1 MSDAVIVLSFRLGMK
16 AAEATPRPCWLAS
29 QPVGRWVIQAHL
41 AYAPWR
47 PTMLRLTRLPEE
59 VTRLLAPLK
68 PAFSYR
74 HSLVFCWLLVAHL
87 VCYEKA
93 TLQALARYI
102 PGHVAAWHLRRLLAA
117 GCWPWARILEWLV
130 SQALMAFP
138 PPKDGVLYLVVDST
152 LKGKRTKQNPL
163 VKKSRLNDYAP
174 YTFGL
179 QVVILLA
186 QWDVYR
192 VPLAFRLVK
201 PKGSKSYQS
210 ENALF
215 REMLQEVVLPAWVKR
230 VVVVADA
237 AYPSRANL
245 QAIQARQWFF
255 VIAFP
260 RTWKLANGQH
270 LHDLVTH
277 LPIHHYRQVRVP
289 LVVPSARRRV
299 FWTFAKRAELRQVG
313 DVTVVLSRRRRND
326 SPKQT
331 KLLVTNLPQATA
343 HLTVALYLR
352 RWPVELC
359 IKELKSV
366 VGLGQSQVTKDAA
379 RVERS
384 VAVALM
390 AYLLLLR
397 LRAKQIQPGRSWSA
411 FTLKQGLAWD
421 WGARQ
426 VQRTA
431 WQEARRAVR
440 VRPPAQEVPLRL
452 AA

>member
-1 MSDAVIVLSFRLGMK
+1 MI
-16 AAEATPRPCWLAS
+16 
-29 QPVGRWVIQAHL
+29 
-41 AYAPWR
+41 
-47 PTMLRLTRLPEE
+47 RLTRLPEE

-68 PAFSYR
+68 PYFSYR
-74 HSLVFCWLLVAHL
+74 HYLVFCWLLVAHM
-87 VCYEKA
+87 VCFEKA
-93 TLQALARYI
+93 TLQGLARYI
-102 PGHVAAWHLRRLLAA
+102 PHQVAAWHLRRLVAA
-117 GCWPWARILEWLV
+117 GRWQWARVLEWLV
-130 SQALMAFP
+130 TQALSAFP

-152 LKGKRTKQNPL
+152 LKNKRTKKNPL
-163 VKKSRLNDYAP
+163 AKKGRLNEYAP
-174 YTFGL
+174 YTVGL
-179 QVVILLA
+179 HIVILLA

-201 PKGSKSYQS
+201 PKGSQGYQS

-215 REMLQEVVLPAWVKR
+215 REMLQDVVLPAWCKK

-245 QAIQARQWFF
+245 QAIQARGWFF
-255 VIAFP
+255 VMAFP
-260 RTWKLANGQH
+260 RTWKLANGQY
-270 LHDLVTH
+270 LRDIVTH
-277 LPIHHYRQVRVP
+277 LPLQHYRQVRVP
-289 LVVPSARRRV
+289 LVVPSTRRRV

-313 DVTVVLSRRRRND
+313 DVTIVLSRRRRNE
-326 SPKQT
+326 SPKHT

-359 IKELKSV
+359 IKELKGAM
-366 VGLGQSQVTKDAA
+366 GLGQSQVTKEAA

-384 VAVALM
+384 VAVAVM

-397 LRAKQIQPGRSWSA
+397 LRAKRIKPGTSWSV
-411 FTLKQGLAWD
+411 FTLKQELAWD

-426 VQRTA
+426 VKRA
-431 WQEARRAVR
+431 ARQEVRREVR
-440 VRPPAQEVPLRL
+440 VRPAAQEVQLRL

>member
-1 MSDAVIVLSFRLGMK
+1 MIRM
-16 AAEATPRPCWLAS
+16 
-29 QPVGRWVIQAHL
+29 
-41 AYAPWR
+41 
-47 PTMLRLTRLPEE
+47 TRVPEE
-59 VTRLLAPLK
+59 VTRLLTPLK
-68 PAFSYR
+68 PSFSYR
-74 HSLVFCWLLVAHL
+74 HYLVFCWLLVAHL
-87 VCYEKA
+87 VCFGKA
-93 TLQALARYI
+93 TVQGLARYT
-102 PGHVAAWHLRRLLAA
+102 PRHVAAWHLRRLLAA
-117 GCWPWARILEWLV
+117 GRWPWARVLEWLV
-130 SQALMAFP
+130 SEALAAFP
-138 PPKDGVLYLVVDST
+138 PPKEGVLYLVVDST
-152 LKGKRTKQNPL
+152 LKTKRSKKNPL
-163 VKKSRLNDYAP
+163 AKKGRLNEYAP

-179 QVVILLA
+179 HMVILLA

-201 PKGSKSYQS
+201 PKGSPGYQS
-210 ENALF
+210 ENALL
-215 REMLQEVVLPAWVKR
+215 REMLQEVVLPAWCKK

-245 QAIQARQWFF
+245 QAIQARHWFF

-260 RTWKLANGQH
+260 RTWKLANGQY
-270 LHDLVTH
+270 LRDLVTH
-277 LPIHHYRQVRVP
+277 LPVHYYRQVRVS

-299 FWTFAKRAELRQVG
+299 FWTFAKRAQLRQVG

-326 SPKQT
+326 SPKHT

-343 HLTVALYLR
+343 HVTVACYLR

-359 IKELKSV
+359 IKELKGV
-366 VGLGQSQVTKDAA
+366 VGLGQHQVTKDAA

-397 LRAKQIQPGRSWSA
+397 LRAKQIQPGSSWSA
-411 FTLKQGLAWD
+411 FTLKQGLAWE

-426 VQRTA
+426 VQRA
-431 WQEARRAVR
+431 ARQEARREVR
-440 VRPPAQEVPLRL
+440 LRPTAQGVQLRL

>member
-1 MSDAVIVLSFRLGMK
+1 MIRM
-16 AAEATPRPCWLAS
+16 
-29 QPVGRWVIQAHL
+29 
-41 AYAPWR
+41 
-47 PTMLRLTRLPEE
+47 TRMPEE

-68 PAFSYR
+68 SSFSYR
-74 HSLVFCWLLVAHL
+74 HYLVFCWLLVAHL
-87 VCYEKA
+87 VCFGKA
-93 TLQALARYI
+93 TVQGLARYT
-102 PGHVAAWHLRRLLAA
+102 PRHVAAWHLRRLLAA
-117 GCWPWARILEWLV
+117 GRWQWARVLEWLV
-130 SQALMAFP
+130 SQALAAFP

-152 LKGKRTKQNPL
+152 LKNKRSKKNPL
-163 VKKSRLNDYAP
+163 AKKGRLNEYAP

-179 QVVILLA
+179 HVVILLA

-201 PKGSKSYQS
+201 PKGSPSYQS

-215 REMLQEVVLPAWVKR
+215 REMLQEVILPAWCKQVI
-230 VVVVADA
+230 VVADA

-245 QAIQARQWFF
+245 QAIQARHWFF

-260 RTWKLANGQH
+260 RTWKLANGQY
-270 LHDLVTH
+270 LRDIVTH
-277 LPIHHYRQVRVP
+277 LPVHHYRQVRVP

-299 FWTFAKRAELRQVG
+299 FWTFAKRAQLRQVG

-326 SPKQT
+326 SPKHT

-343 HLTVALYLR
+343 HVTVACYLR

-359 IKELKSV
+359 IKELKGV
-366 VGLGQSQVTKDAA
+366 VGLGQHQVTKDAA

-397 LRAKQIQPGRSWSA
+397 LRAKQIQPGSSWSA
-411 FTLKQGLAWD
+411 FTLKQGLAWE
-421 WGARQ
+421 WSARQ
-426 VQRTA
+426 VQRA
-431 WQEARRAVR
+431 ARQEARREVR
-440 VRPPAQEVPLRL
+440 LRPTAQGVQLRL

>member
-1 MSDAVIVLSFRLGMK
+1 MIRM
-16 AAEATPRPCWLAS
+16 
-29 QPVGRWVIQAHL
+29 
-41 AYAPWR
+41 
-47 PTMLRLTRLPEE
+47 TRVPEE

-68 PAFSYR
+68 PYFSYR
-74 HSLVFCWLLVAHL
+74 HYLVFCWLLVAHL
-87 VCYEKA
+87 VCFGKA
-93 TLQALARYI
+93 TVQGLARYT
-102 PGHVAAWHLRRLLAA
+102 PRHVAAWHLRRLLAA
-117 GCWPWARILEWLV
+117 GRWPWARVLEWLV
-130 SQALMAFP
+130 SETLAAFP
-138 PPKDGVLYLVVDST
+138 PPRDGVLYLVVDST
-152 LKGKRTKQNPL
+152 LKGKRSKKNPL
-163 VKKSRLNDYAP
+163 AKKGRLNEYAP

-179 QVVILLA
+179 HVVILIA

-201 PKGSKSYQS
+201 PKGSKGYQS

-215 REMLQEVVLPAWVKR
+215 REMLQEVILPAWCKT

-245 QAIQARQWFF
+245 QAIQARHWFF

-260 RTWKLANGQH
+260 RTWKLTNGQH
-270 LHDLVTH
+270 LRDVVTH
-277 LPIHHYRQVRVP
+277 LPIHHYRKVCLP
-289 LVVPSARRRV
+289 LLVPSARRRV
-299 FWTFAKRAELRQVG
+299 FWTFAKRAQLRQVG

-343 HLTVALYLR
+343 HTTVACYLR

-359 IKELKSV
+359 IKELKGV
-366 VGLGQSQVTKDAA
+366 VGLGQPQVTKEAA

-384 VAVALM
+384 VAVAFM

-397 LRAKQIQPGRSWSA
+397 LRAKQIKPGTSWSA

-421 WGARQ
+421 WGAHQ
-426 VQRTA
+426 LQRTA
-431 WQEARRAVR
+431 RQEARREVR
-440 VRPPAQEVPLRL
+440 MRPTAQEVQLRL

>member
-1 MSDAVIVLSFRLGMK
+1 MIRM
-16 AAEATPRPCWLAS
+16 
-29 QPVGRWVIQAHL
+29 
-41 AYAPWR
+41 
-47 PTMLRLTRLPEE
+47 TRMPEE
-59 VTRLLAPLK
+59 VTRLMAPLK
-68 PAFSYR
+68 PYFSYR
-74 HSLVFCWLLVAHL
+74 HYLVFCWLLVAHL
-87 VCYEKA
+87 VCFGKA
-93 TLQALARYI
+93 TVQGLARYT
-102 PGHVAAWHLRRLLAA
+102 PRHVAAWHLRRVLAA
-117 GCWPWARILEWLV
+117 GRWQWARVLEWLV
-130 SQALMAFP
+130 SEALAAFP
-138 PPKDGVLYLVVDST
+138 PPKDGVLYLVGDST
-152 LKGKRTKQNPL
+152 LKGKRSKKNPL
-163 VKKSRLNDYAP
+163 AKKGRLNEYAP
-174 YTFGL
+174 FTFGL
-179 QVVILLA
+179 HVVLLIA

-192 VPLAFRLVK
+192 IPLAFRLVT
-201 PKGSKSYQS
+201 PKGSAGYQS

-215 REMLQEVVLPAWVKR
+215 REMLQEVILPAWCKK

-245 QAIQARQWFF
+245 QAIQARHWFF

-270 LHDLVTH
+270 LRDIVTH

-289 LVVPSARRRV
+289 LVVPSVRRRV

-326 SPKQT
+326 SPKHT

-359 IKELKSV
+359 IKELKGV
-366 VGLGQSQVTKDAA
+366 VGLGQPQVTKDAA

-384 VAVALM
+384 VAVAVM

-397 LRAKQIQPGRSWSA
+397 LRAKQIQPGSSWSA
-411 FTLKQGLAWD
+411 FTLKQDLAWD

-426 VQRTA
+426 LQRTA
-431 WQEARRAVR
+431 HQEARKEVR
-440 VRPPAQEVPLRL
+440 RQRTAEALPLRL

>member
-1 MSDAVIVLSFRLGMK
+1 MIRM
-16 AAEATPRPCWLAS
+16 
-29 QPVGRWVIQAHL
+29 
-41 AYAPWR
+41 
-47 PTMLRLTRLPEE
+47 TRVPEE

-68 PAFSYR
+68 PYFSYR
-74 HSLVFCWLLVAHL
+74 HYLVFCWLLVAHL
-87 VCYEKA
+87 VCFGKA
-93 TLQALARYI
+93 TVQGLARYT
-102 PGHVAAWHLRRLLAA
+102 PPHVAAWHLRRLLAA
-117 GCWPWARILEWLV
+117 GRWQWARVLAWLV
-130 SQALMAFP
+130 SEALAAFP
-138 PPKDGVLYLVVDST
+138 LPKDGVLYLVVDST
-152 LKGKRTKQNPL
+152 LKGKRGKKNPL
-163 VKKSRLNDYAP
+163 AKKGRLNEYAP
-174 YTFGL
+174 FTFGL
-179 QVVILLA
+179 HVVLLIA

-192 VPLAFRLVK
+192 IPLAFRVVK
-201 PKGSKSYQS
+201 PKGSPGYQS

-215 REMLQEVVLPAWVKR
+215 REMLQDVILPAWCKK

-245 QAIQARQWFF
+245 QAIQARHWFF

-270 LHDLVTH
+270 LRDLVTH

-289 LVVPSARRRV
+289 LIVPSARRRV
-299 FWTFAKRAELRQVG
+299 FWTFAKQAELRQVG

-326 SPKQT
+326 SPRHT

-359 IKELKSV
+359 IKELKGV
-366 VGLGQSQVTKDAA
+366 VGLGQHQVTKEAA

-384 VAVALM
+384 VAMAVM

-397 LRAKQIQPGRSWSA
+397 LRAKQIKPGRSWSA
-411 FTLKQGLAWD
+411 FALKQDLAWD
-421 WGARQ
+421 WGTRQ
-426 VQRTA
+426 LHRTA
-431 WQEARRAVR
+431 LQESRKEVRRQRAAEASPV
-440 VRPPAQEVPLRL
+440 RL

>member
-1 MSDAVIVLSFRLGMK
+1 MIRM
-16 AAEATPRPCWLAS
+16 
-29 QPVGRWVIQAHL
+29 
-41 AYAPWR
+41 
-47 PTMLRLTRLPEE
+47 TRVPEE

-68 PAFSYR
+68 PYFSYR
-74 HSLVFCWLLVAHL
+74 HYLVFCWLLVAHL
-87 VCYEKA
+87 VCFGKA
-93 TLQALARYI
+93 TVQGLARYT
-102 PGHVAAWHLRRLLAA
+102 PRHVAAWHLRRLLAA
-117 GCWPWARILEWLV
+117 GRWQWARVLEWLV
-130 SQALMAFP
+130 NETLAAFP
-138 PPKDGVLYLVVDST
+138 PPRDGVLYLVVDST
-152 LKGKRTKQNPL
+152 LKGKRSKKNPL
-163 VKKSRLNDYAP
+163 AKKGRLNEYAP
-174 YTFGL
+174 FTFGL
-179 QVVILLA
+179 HVVLLIA

-192 VPLAFRLVK
+192 IPLAFRLVK
-201 PKGSKSYQS
+201 PKGSPGYQS

-215 REMLQEVVLPAWVKR
+215 REMLQEVILPAWCKK

-245 QAIQARQWFF
+245 RAIQVRGWFF

-260 RTWKLANGQH
+260 RTWKLANGQY
-270 LHDLVTH
+270 LRDIVTH

-313 DVTVVLSRRRRND
+313 DVTVVLSRRRRNE
-326 SPKQT
+326 SPKHT

-359 IKELKSV
+359 IKELKGV
-366 VGLGQSQVTKDAA
+366 VGLGQHQVTQDAA

-384 VAVALM
+384 VAVAVM

-397 LRAKQIQPGRSWSA
+397 LRAKQIKPGSSWSA
-411 FTLKQGLAWD
+411 FTLKQELVWD

-426 VQRTA
+426 LQRSA
-431 WQEARRAVR
+431 HQEARKEVR
-440 VRPPAQEVPLRL
+440 LQLAPKEAPMRL